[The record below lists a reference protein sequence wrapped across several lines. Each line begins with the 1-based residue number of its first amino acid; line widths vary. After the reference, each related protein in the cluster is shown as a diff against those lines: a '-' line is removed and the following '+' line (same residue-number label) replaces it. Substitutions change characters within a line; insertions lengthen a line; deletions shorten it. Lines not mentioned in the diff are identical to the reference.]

1 MSVSPNGASEARNQ
15 PQSFARVYIHLIF
28 STKNR
33 DRMIKKEWAPRLN
46 EYLVGILRQR
56 KCELLAAGGI
66 EDHVHLLISMSREI
80 AISDLVRDVK
90 SISSHWIHTT
100 IPGAR
105 AFAWQQGYSVFS
117 VSQSGLGNVKEY
129 IASQEQHHQKRS
141 FQEELLAFLKKHD
154 VEYDERYIWD

>member
-1 MSVSPNGASEARNQ
+1 M
-15 PQSFARVYIHLIF
+15 PQSFACVYAHLIF

-33 DRMIKKEWAPRLN
+33 ERTIKGEWAPRLN

-56 KCELLAAGGI
+56 KCELLAAGGV

-100 IPGAR
+100 IPGSR

-117 VSQSGLGNVKEY
+117 VSQSGLADVKDY
-129 IASQEQHHQKRS
+129 IARQEEHHAKRS
-141 FQEELLAFLKKHD
+141 FKNELLMFLKKHG
-154 VEYDERYIWD
+154 VEYDERYMWD

>member
-1 MSVSPNGASEARNQ
+1 M

-33 DRMIKKEWAPRLN
+33 ERTIQREWASRLN
-46 EYLVGILRQR
+46 QYLVGILRQR
-56 KCELLAAGGI
+56 KCELLATGGV

-80 AISDLVRDVK
+80 AISDLVRDLK

-100 IPGAR
+100 IPGSR

-117 VSQSGLGNVKEY
+117 VSQSGLEDVKEY
-129 IASQEQHHQKRS
+129 IAHQEEHHRKRT
-141 FQEELLAFLKKHD
+141 FREELLMFLEKHG
-154 VEYDERYIWD
+154 VEYDERYMWD